1 MYDLY
6 DLFIDIIQ
14 GSLVLLR
21 TDIVVK
27 QQARVSFSVRRFYYS
42 SFELLPENFVL
53 L

>member
-1 MYDLY
+1 M
-6 DLFIDIIQ
+6 
-14 GSLVLLR
+14 LLR

-53 L
+53 LSAGGLLVLLYFQV